1 MKFTPE
7 KYNIPDVPMQ
17 PFIDAEEI
25 QGYLDN
31 TVSTPER
38 VREIIA
44 KSLSKKRLNLEE
56 TAVLVNTSDPAL
68 IAEIKAGARE
78 LKKRIYGNRIV
89 LFAPLYIGNK
99 CQNNCLYCGF
109 RASNTSAERITLSD
123 EQIVHEIESLEDNGQ
138 KRLILVYGE
147 H

>member
-7 KYNIPDVPMQ
+7 NYRIPDVPMQ
-17 PFIDAEEI
+17 PFIDADEI

-56 TAVLVNTSDPAL
+56 TAVLINTSDPAL
-68 IAEIKAGARE
+68 VTEIKEGARE

-89 LFAPLYIGNK
+89 LFAPLYTRIDYIK
-99 CQNNCLYCGF
+99 SF
-109 RASNTSAERITLSD
+109 IATSVRTTVFTAVFALRIKQPS
-123 EQIVHEIESLEDNGQ
+123 V
-138 KRLILVYGE
+138 
-147 H
+147 

>member
-44 KSLSKKRLNLEE
+44 KSLSKKRLNLE
-56 TAVLVNTSDPAL
+56 
-68 IAEIKAGARE
+68 
-78 LKKRIYGNRIV
+78 
-89 LFAPLYIGNK
+89 
-99 CQNNCLYCGF
+99 
-109 RASNTSAERITLSD
+109 
-123 EQIVHEIESLEDNGQ
+123 
-138 KRLILVYGE
+138 
-147 H
+147 